1 MLGKVFAV
9 LVISSFLFAGFSGN
23 MAEVCTAAIDGAN
36 EAVTLSISLLGVM
49 CLWSGVI
56 RTLDKAGLTR
66 ILSKAAS
73 GLLKLIY
80 PKVYKNTEA
89 INNIAADYSANLLG
103 LGNAAL
109 PIGIR
114 AMNSLK
120 KNGLPQPD
128 TANDDMIMFAV
139 LNTAPFQLM
148 PTTLIALRSTYG
160 SANPFEIILPIWIC
174 SAGTTVFG
182 VILCKM
188 FAKLSAKKT
197 DSRPKS
203 AALSLKGNVL
213 T

>member
-182 VILCKM
+182 VILCKT

-197 DSRPKS
+197 DSRSKS
-203 AALSLKGNVL
+203 AASSLKGNVL

>member
-139 LNTAPFQLM
+139 LNIAPFQLM

-182 VILCKM
+182 VILCKT

-197 DSRPKS
+197 DSRSKS

>member
-66 ILSKAAS
+66 ILSKAAP

-148 PTTLIALRSTYG
+148 PTTLIALRSTYD

-182 VILCKM
+182 VILCKT

-197 DSRPKS
+197 DSRSKS

>member
-66 ILSKAAS
+66 VLSKAAS

-103 LGNAAL
+103 LGNAAP

-139 LNTAPFQLM
+139 LNTAPLQLM

-182 VILCKM
+182 VILCKT

-197 DSRPKS
+197 DSRSKS
-203 AALSLKGNVL
+203 AALSLKGNML

>member
-66 ILSKAAS
+66 VLSKAAS

-148 PTTLIALRSTYG
+148 STTLIALRSTYG

-182 VILCKM
+182 VILCKT

-197 DSRPKS
+197 DSRSKS

>member
-66 ILSKAAS
+66 VLSKAAS

-120 KNGLPQPD
+120 KNVLPQPD

-182 VILCKM
+182 VILCKT

-197 DSRPKS
+197 DSRSKS